1 MAAVDYAVM
10 VLFFVLLFGVSA
22 WASRRRASKEQFF
35 MAGHALT
42 WPFIGFA
49 LIAINVGAR
58 YVIGFAGVGFR
69 YGVLFGQYEVV
80 STLNLV
86 VLVFI
91 LLPLYRASG
100 IYTMPQ
106 LLRQRFGDST
116 HLIYSIVAILAIFLT
131 VPAGTCLLS
140 KTLAQVARAGQVGGP
155 EAGAATL
162 AGNMWSYVAIIIPV
176 CVLLQ
181 MWGGL
186 RSVAYTDMIMGIVI
200 LVGGVVVTHAA
211 VTHEAVG
218 GWAGLAQKIRATK
231 PELLYAFREGGPIP
245 WQAVFSGVFMIGLW
259 FWCIDQTRMQMVLA
273 SRTLNDGRRG
283 ALLCALLKYVTAV
296 LVLAPGLCGR
306 LIYPDLP
313 EAKADTVFGKLL
325 ADLIGPGLLGLV
337 VAGLA
342 AAAISTLMSLL
353 NAAATIFTN
362 DVMKRVVSEETFE
375 RRAILFSR
383 IFVLVAG
390 GLTFAGVAWYA
401 QAGAVMTV
409 LLKVYGLVAG
419 PTLAVYLLGIFWRR
433 ANAQGAVP
441 ALLIGMVFSFGA
453 ELTPQLGWINH
464 HYRAL
469 IAFGLSSA
477 ILVVV
482 SVFTAAPDPSRLERT
497 TFAWYLSR
505 RKELEALAAT
515 PADHEGEPLRDPWYL
530 DWRLWSACLVALL
543 LATWWLFGLGRVLTG
558 FG

>member
-1 MAAVDYAVM
+1 MATVDYAVM

-58 YVIGFAGVGFR
+58 YMIGFAGVGFR
-69 YGVLFGQYEVV
+69 HGVLFGQYEVV

-131 VPAGTCLLS
+131 VPAGTCLFS
-140 KTLAQVARAGQVGGP
+140 KTLAQVTG
-155 EAGAATL
+155 T
-162 AGNMWSYVAIIIPV
+162 NMWVYVAIIIPV

-181 MWGGL
+181 MRGGL
-186 RSVAYTDMIMGIVI
+186 RGVAYTDMIMGIVI
-200 LVGGVVVTHAA
+200 LVGGVVVTYAA

-218 GWAGLAQKIRATK
+218 GWAGLAEKIRATK
-231 PELLYAFREGGPIP
+231 PELLCGFREGGPIP

-296 LVLAPGLCGR
+296 LVLTPGLCGR
-306 LIYPDLP
+306 LNYPDLP
-313 EAKADTVFGKLL
+313 ETKADTVFGKLL
-325 ADLIGPGLLGLV
+325 ADLIGPGMLGLV

-342 AAAISTLMSLL
+342 AAVISTLMSML
-353 NAAATIFTN
+353 NAASAIFTN
-362 DVMKRVVSEETFE
+362 DVMKRLVSEETFE
-375 RRAILFSR
+375 RRAILSSR

-401 QAGAVMTV
+401 QAGAVMKV

-453 ELTPQLGWINH
+453 ELMPQLAWINH

-482 SVFTAAPDPSRLERT
+482 SVLTAAPDPSRLERT

-505 RKELEALAAT
+505 RKEVEALAAT
-515 PADHEGEPLRDPWYL
+515 PADHEGEPLSDPWYL

-543 LATWWLFGLGRVLTG
+543 LTTWWLFGLGQVFTG
-558 FG
+558 FE